1 MPGPPGAQAYKTSF
15 SNNLS
20 DRLPVGAV

>member
-1 MPGPPGAQAYKTSF
+1 MPGPPGVQAYKTSF